1 MSNVDRIKRQ
11 LVRELVQE
19 NVELIHGRHLA
30 RRVRRRHH
38 LWMAARVIPVVLIG
52 LALFGSSRV
61 LSTLGEPRPEAP
73 KVAAVVPAP
82 LLADAARAAAK
93 EPAVPLAPPEPVDAA
108 VFPLAVR
115 TIALDPG
122 HGGGSTGTQA
132 PLGLIEKDLTLDIA
146 ERLRKLLE
154 QQSFQVVMTR
164 REDRD
169 VSLEQRGAL
178 ANQAGADIFV
188 SIHLNWIENRESR
201 GIETYYLGATDDP
214 FLTRLAAAENR
225 DSGYSMADMRR
236 LLDRIYADVRQA
248 KSRRLAEVVQ
258 GSLFDS
264 LGKVN
269 PAIDDRGVKA
279 APFIVLLSTE
289 MPAILAEVSCLS
301 NEGEAQ
307 LLTKPLYRQYIAEA
321 LAKGIRAYAEDVE
334 RAPETLQ
341 AGQKGS

>member
-11 LVRELVQE
+11 LVRELVEE
-19 NVELIHGRHLA
+19 NVELLQGRQLA
-30 RRVRRRHH
+30 RRVRQRHR
-38 LWMAARVIPVVLIG
+38 LWLAARVIPFALIAV
-52 LALFGSSRV
+52 ALFGSSRL
-61 LSTLGEPRPEAP
+61 LSTLGES
-73 KVAAVVPAP
+73 
-82 LLADAARAAAK
+82 RAAAAAA
-93 EPAVPLAPPEPVDAA
+93 AVPAAKALRPPVVQEPPPVPAEVPKPIDAA

-115 TIALDPG
+115 TVVIDPG
-122 HGGGSTGTQA
+122 HGGGSTGTRA
-132 PLGLIEKDLTLDIA
+132 PLGLLEKDLTLDIA
-146 ERLRKLLE
+146 RRLRKLLE
-154 QQSFQVVMTR
+154 QQSYNVVMTR
-164 REDRD
+164 EDDVD
-169 VSLEQRGAL
+169 VSLEQRGTL
-178 ANQAGADIFV
+178 ANREGADIFV
-188 SIHLNWIENRESR
+188 SIHLNWIEDRESR

-225 DSGYSMADMRR
+225 DSGYSMADMRK
-236 LLDRIYADVRQA
+236 LLDRIYADVRQD

-258 GSLFDS
+258 GSLFES

-269 PAIDDRGVKA
+269 PEIENRGVKA

-321 LAKGIRAYAEDVE
+321 LSKGIRAYAGDVE
-334 RAPETLQ
+334 GAPETLQ

>member
-19 NVELIHGRHLA
+19 NVELIQGGQLA
-30 RRVRRRHH
+30 RRVRRRHR
-38 LWMAARVIPVVLIG
+38 LGVAARVIPFLLIAV
-52 LALFGSSRV
+52 ALFGSSRV
-61 LSTLGEPRPEAP
+61 LSTLGRPPAAAP
-73 KVAAVVPAP
+73 AVAAAVPAP
-82 LLADAARAAAK
+82 AVAQPAA
-93 EPAVPLAPPEPVDAA
+93 EEIPPELAVPPAPVDAA

-122 HGGGSTGTQA
+122 HGGKSTGTRA
-132 PLGLIEKDLTLDIA
+132 PLGLVEKDLALDIA
-146 ERLRKLLE
+146 ERLRRLLE
-154 QQSFQVVMTR
+154 QQSFRVVLTR
-164 REDRD
+164 RDDRD
-169 VSLEQRGAL
+169 VSLEQRGEL
-178 ANQAGADIFV
+178 ANREGADIFV

-201 GIETYYLGATDDP
+201 GIETYYLGPTDDP
-214 FLTRLAAAENR
+214 FLTELAASENR

-236 LLDRIYADVRQA
+236 LLDRIYADVRQD

-258 GSLFDS
+258 GALFASLA
-264 LGKVN
+264 KVN
-269 PAIDDRGVKA
+269 PAIENRGVKA

-301 NEGEAQ
+301 NESEAR

-321 LAKGIRAYAEDVE
+321 LSKGIRAYAADVE
-334 RAPETLQ
+334 GAPETLQ

>member
-11 LVRELVQE
+11 LVRELVEE
-19 NVELIHGRHLA
+19 NVEFLHGRQLA
-30 RRVRRRHH
+30 RRVRQRHR
-38 LWMAARVIPVVLIG
+38 LWLAARVVPFVLIAV
-52 LALFGSSRV
+52 ALLGSSRL
-61 LSTLGEPRPEAP
+61 LSTLGESRPAAP
-73 KVAAVVPAP
+73 AVAAAAAVPV
-82 LLADAARAAAK
+82 AAK
-93 EPAVPLAPPEPVDAA
+93 EPPVPLPAPKPIDAA

-115 TIALDPG
+115 TVVLDPG
-122 HGGGSTGTQA
+122 HGGESTGTRA
-132 PLGLIEKDLTLDIA
+132 PLGLVEKDLTLDIA
-146 ERLRKLLE
+146 RRLRKLLE

-164 REDRD
+164 EDDRD
-169 VSLEQRGAL
+169 VSLEQRGVL
-178 ANQAGADIFV
+178 ANREGADIFV

-236 LLDRIYADVRQA
+236 LLDRIYADVRQD

-258 GSLFDS
+258 GSLFES

-269 PAIDDRGVKA
+269 PEIENRGVKA

-321 LAKGIRAYAEDVE
+321 LSKGIRAYATDVE
-334 RAPETLQ
+334 GAPETLQ